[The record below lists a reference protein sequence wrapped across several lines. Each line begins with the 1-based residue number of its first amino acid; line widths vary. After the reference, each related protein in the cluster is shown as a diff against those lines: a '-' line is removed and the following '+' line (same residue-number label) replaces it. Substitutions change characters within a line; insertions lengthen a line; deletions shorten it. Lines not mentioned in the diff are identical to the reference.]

1 MNKDKIEKNRDKS
14 VKSQC
19 GSIEIKERWL
29 FYFIYFFY
37 YVVSSLINRNF
48 AESTSTVAASFV
60 PPQ

>member
-1 MNKDKIEKNRDKS
+1 MNKENRDKS

-19 GSIEIKERWL
+19 GSIEIKEVVIL
-29 FYFIYFFY
+29 FYFIYLRFY
-37 YVVSSLINRNF
+37 FYVVSSLINRNL

>member
-1 MNKDKIEKNRDKS
+1 MNKEKNRDKL

-19 GSIEIKERWL
+19 GSIDIKYVIVY
-29 FYFIYFFY
+29 FYA
-37 YVVSSLINRNF
+37 VSSLINRNF